1 MRNYLLATVILSL
14 AVAGL
19 SELGIAALSGPEP
32 RDALAAFN
40 RYYPLVNAGKYIV
53 PLLFL
58 LWADYLAWKGSGEF
72 RMWLLWLPL
81 LIFVLLSGL
90 QWFRMEEAYLHYTR
104 EHGLW
109 EGGFSGAIFYMIL
122 TYPAAL
128 LVTAVNYVIVARKK
142 P

>member
-1 MRNYLLATVILSL
+1 MKNYLIATVILFL
-14 AVAGL
+14 AVTGL
-19 SELGIAALSGPEP
+19 SEMGILALSGPEP

-40 RYYPLVNAGKYIV
+40 RYYPLVNAGKYVV
-53 PLLFL
+53 PLLL
-58 LWADYLAWKGSGEF
+58 LVWIDYLALQRSAEF

-128 LVTAVNYVIVARKK
+128 LVTAVNYVVIARRR
-142 P
+142 

>member
-1 MRNYLLATVILSL
+1 MRNYLIATVILSL

-32 RDALAAFN
+32 RDALASFN

-53 PLLFL
+53 PLLLL
-58 LWADYLAWKGSGEF
+58 LWADYLAGKEGGAF

-109 EGGFSGAIFYMIL
+109 EGG
-122 TYPAAL
+122 
-128 LVTAVNYVIVARKK
+128 
-142 P
+142 